1 VRRALEAQGYA
12 VLEVRGDGDALQAF
26 YRHRPR
32 MLVFDVAL
40 TTDGALSICKMLKD
54 DPRAQCVPA
63 LVLSAR
69 VNPAAVRAAAAA
81 GADTFMSKPFSSTAL
96 LSTIR
101 RLIGASAA
109 A

>member
-1 VRRALEAQGYA
+1 
-12 VLEVRGDGDALQAF
+12 LQAF
-26 YRHRPR
+26 HRHHPR
-32 MLVFDVAL
+32 LLVFDVAPS
-40 TTDGALSICKMLKD
+40 TDGALGVCKMLKA

-69 VNPAAVRAAAAA
+69 VNPATVRAAAAA
-81 GADTFMSKPFSSTAL
+81 GADTFMSKPFSSAAL